1 MHGARSPLHHTAV
14 AMKTLRFATLTLV
27 ASAVLSLV
35 DGLAQAQTP
44 APSGGPSQAQPPAKS
59 DSAEAEPAKM
69 VTVTGSRIARLQ
81 EALPIS
87 VIDASQIAAVGSL
100 SGDDLFRSLPQA
112 GDVNFQEAR
121 TAGNLNDARGD
132 NASINLRGVGTGNTL
147 VLINGRRLILTPG
160 TQTENFVPVQTA
172 NTNSLPVGAINRIEV
187 LRDGAAALYGS
198 DAVAGVVNVLT
209 DTKFNGLKLQFR
221 TGHAQGTDE
230 SNIAIK
236 SGMDTSGGGHVQL
249 FAGFTRRTPLMA
261 SERAFAAS
269 ENHVPAM
276 AGTDWAADNNFDN
289 RSTSSPWGSFTAVTP
304 AGATATVRQGSAALT
319 TTGVFHVE
327 PTSSNAC
334 SSTVYSGNLCLRA
347 GGITGEAQRALR
359 YDENPDR
366 SIRGGLDRFNA
377 FSSFSQP
384 LGATELFGEASFY
397 QARLEGMREQSAPIS
412 SAVIT
417 IPASNFWNPFGPST
431 SPNRLAN
438 LTGVPADGLPIRI
451 TNYRPV
457 DTGPRTFTVS
467 DTMGRGLLGVRGEVG
482 KFEWES
488 AVSYAKARTDDNT
501 HNAISNTLFQQQ
513 LGLTTA
519 DAYNPFNGGTQ
530 GNFSIGDG
538 TPNPLSAIS
547 PFLVEV
553 HRISTTTLTTWDGR
567 VTNPQVFRLTGGNVG
582 LAAGVEWRRETY
594 QDDRDGRLDGTI
606 KYTDKV
612 TGRVFD
618 TDIMGAS
625 ASPDVSASRSVISAY
640 AELAVPLVSPAM
652 AIPAIRSLDLQL
664 AGRAEKY
671 SDFGSV
677 AKSKVAALWEVMGG
691 VRVRGSWSESF
702 RAPNLPQFYSDG
714 TSVSNTRTDWS
725 ACRLNRTTCSGAS
738 TLEIRAG
745 NNELKPEN
753 SETTSIGLAVQP
765 FKWLGATFDAWK
777 IKSAGVIGILGAQ
790 NQLIYDYY
798 LRLAGSSNPN
808 VVRLAPV
815 GTQVV
820 GAVDSV
826 KDNYFNLG
834 PRTIKGWDAALNLDS
849 GSTEHGRF
857 RLNGSV
863 AKLDQFYQSP
873 SEIQQT
879 LIEANAAGKLGTGI
893 TITQA
898 GDLVGQGANPRWRW
912 GANLSWDQGPV
923 SLGMGISTVGSY
935 YDTGTAVVNGNFYKV
950 PSWTTTS
957 AFARYRT
964 ATDGSWLGGTEF
976 RIGARNLFD
985 KAPPITSANYGFNGA
1000 LHDAVGR
1007 FVYVEISRAL

>member
-1 MHGARSPLHHTAV
+1 
-14 AMKTLRFATLTLV
+14 MKTLRFATLTVV
-27 ASAVLSLV
+27 ASAVLAAIGGPAL
-35 DGLAQAQTP
+35 AQTP
-44 APSGGPSQAQPPAKS
+44 PAAGGATQAQPPAKP
-59 DSAEAEPAKM
+59 DSAATEASKT
-69 VTVTGSRIARLQ
+69 VTITGSRIARLQ
-81 EALPIS
+81 EALPVS
-87 VIDASQIAAVGSL
+87 VIDASQIAAVGSV

-132 NASINLRGVGTGNTL
+132 NASINLRGIGTGNTL
-147 VLINGRRLILTPG
+147 VLVNGRRLILTPG

-172 NTNSLPVGAINRIEV
+172 NTNSLPLGAISRIEV

-209 DTKFNGLKLQFR
+209 DTKFNGLKLRAR
-221 TGHAQGTDE
+221 TGQAKGTDE
-230 SNIAIK
+230 SNIAIQ
-236 SGMDTSGGGHVQL
+236 SGMDTSDGGNVQM
-249 FAGFTRRTPLMA
+249 FGSYTKRTPLMA
-261 SERAFAAS
+261 SERAFSAS
-269 ENHVPAM
+269 ENHMPAM
-276 AGTDWAADNNFDN
+276 AGTDWATDTSFDS

-304 AGATATVRQGSAALT
+304 AGATVAVRQGTTALT

-327 PTSSNAC
+327 PTSNTAAGC
-334 SSTVYSGNLCLRA
+334 SSTVYSSNLCLRT
-347 GGITGEAQRALR
+347 GGITGDAQRPLR

-366 SIRGGLDRFNA
+366 SIRGGLDRLNA
-377 FSSFSQP
+377 FASFRQP
-384 LGATELFGEASFY
+384 MREIELFGEASYY
-397 QARLEGMREQSAPIS
+397 QAKLEGAREQSAPIS

-417 IPASNFWNPFGPST
+417 IPASNYWNPFGATT
-431 SPNRLAN
+431 SPNRLPN
-438 LTGVPADGLPIRI
+438 LTGVATDGVPIRI

-467 DTMGRGLLGVRGEVG
+467 DTMGRVLLGLRGDIG
-482 KFEWES
+482 KFDWES
-488 AVSYAKARTDDNT
+488 AVTYARARTDDNT
-501 HNAISNTLFQQQ
+501 HNAISNTLFQKQ
-513 LGLTTA
+513 LGLNTA
-519 DAYNPFNGGTQ
+519 NAYNPFNVGTQ
-530 GNFSIGDG
+530 GDYTIGDG
-538 TPNPLSAIS
+538 TPNPLSSIT

-567 VTNPQVFRLTGGNVG
+567 VTNPELFRLNGGNVG
-582 LAAGVEWRRETY
+582 LAAGVEWRKETFK
-594 QDDRDGRLDGTI
+594 DDRDSRLDGTI
-606 KYTDKV
+606 KYTDSV
-612 TGRVFD
+612 TGRAYD

-625 ASPDVSASRSVISAY
+625 SAPDVSASRSVISAY
-640 AELAVPLVSPAM
+640 AELAVPLVNAQM

-664 AGRAEKY
+664 AGRVEKY

-725 ACRLNRTTCSGAS
+725 SCRLNPATTCSGAS
-738 TLEIRAG
+738 TLEVRAG

-753 SETTSIGLAVQP
+753 SQTSSFGLALQP
-765 FKWLGATFDAWK
+765 FKWLGATFDSWK
-777 IKSAGVIGILGAQ
+777 IDSKGVIGILGGQ

-808 VVRLAPV
+808 VVRVAPV
-815 GTQVV
+815 GTQTI
-820 GAVDSV
+820 GAVESV
-826 KDNYFNLG
+826 NDKYFNLG
-834 PRTIKGWDAALNLDS
+834 PRTIKGWDASLTMDS

-873 SEIQQT
+873 SDIQQK
-879 LIEANAAGKLGTGI
+879 LMDANAAGKLGTGI

-912 GANLSWDQGPV
+912 GGNLTWEQGPLTMGV
-923 SLGMGISTVGSY
+923 SVSTVGSY

-950 PSWTTTS
+950 PSWTTAGAS
-957 AFARYRT
+957 AQYRV
-964 ATDGSWLGGTEF
+964 ANNGSWLSGTEF
-976 RIGARNLFD
+976 RVGARNLFD
-985 KAPPITSANYGFNGA
+985 KAPPLTSANYGFNGA

-1007 FVYVEISRAL
+1007 FVYLEISRAL

>member
-1 MHGARSPLHHTAV
+1 
-14 AMKTLRFATLTLV
+14 MKTLRFATLTII
-27 ASAVLSLV
+27 ASAVLAVVGSRV
-35 DGLAQAQTP
+35 QAQTN
-44 APSGGPSQAQPPAKS
+44 APQGGTSQAPSQAQAPAKS
-59 DSAEAEPAKM
+59 DGEAAGRAERVA
-69 VTVTGSRIARLQ
+69 VTGSRLATLQ
-81 EALPIS
+81 EALPVS
-87 VIDASQIAAVGSL
+87 VIDASQIATVGSV

-132 NASINLRGVGTGNTL
+132 NASINLRGIGTGNTL

-172 NTNSLPVGAINRIEV
+172 NTNSLPVGAVNRIEV

-209 DTKFNGLKLQFR
+209 DSNFSGVKFQAR
-221 TGHAQGTDE
+221 TGKANGTGE
-230 SNIAIK
+230 SNVSIK
-236 SGMDTSGGGHVQL
+236 SGLGLSGGGNLQL
-249 FAGFTRRTPLMA
+249 FASHTRRTPLMA
-261 SERAFAAS
+261 SERPFSAS

-276 AGTDWAADNNFDN
+276 AGTGWAADTGFDN
-289 RSTSSPWGSFTAVTP
+289 RSTSSPWGAFTAVTP
-304 AGATATVRQGSAALT
+304 AGAAATVRQGTTALT

-327 PTSSNAC
+327 PTSANAC

-366 SIRGGLDRFNA
+366 SIRGGLERTNA
-377 FSSFSQP
+377 FSSFRKP
-384 LGATELFGEASFY
+384 LGSTELFGEASYY
-397 QARLEGMREQSAPIS
+397 QAKLEGMREQSAPIS

-417 IPASNFWNPFGPST
+417 IPASNYWNPFGSST

-438 LTGVPADGLPIRI
+438 LTGVPNEGLPIRI

-467 DTMGRGLLGVRGEVG
+467 DNMGRALLGLRGDIG
-482 KFEWES
+482 RIEWES

-513 LGLTTA
+513 LGLNTA
-519 DAYNPFNGGTQ
+519 AAYNPFNGGTQ
-530 GNFSIGDG
+530 GNFSLGDG
-538 TPNPLSAIS
+538 TPNQLTSIS
-547 PFLVEV
+547 PFLVDV
-553 HRISTTTLTTWDGR
+553 HRISTTSLTTWDGR
-567 VTNPQVFRLTGGNVG
+567 LTNPRLFRLNGANVG
-582 LAAGVEWRRETY
+582 LATGLEWRRETF
-594 QDDRDGRLDGTI
+594 QDDRDRRLDGTI
-606 KYTDKV
+606 RYTDSV
-612 TGRVFD
+612 TGRTYD

-625 ASPDVSASRSVISAY
+625 ASPDVNASRSVISAY
-640 AELAVPLVSPAM
+640 AELAVPLVQPGM
-652 AIPAIRSLDLQL
+652 AIPAIRSLDLQI
-664 AGRAEKY
+664 AGRAERY

-691 VRVRGSWSESF
+691 LRLRGSWSESF

-725 ACRLNRTTCSGAS
+725 SCRLNVTTCSGAS
-738 TLEIRAG
+738 TLEVRAG
-745 NNELKPEN
+745 NKQLKPEN
-753 SETTSIGLAVQP
+753 SETSSFGLALQP
-765 FKWLGATFDAWK
+765 FKWMGATFDTWK
-777 IKSAGVIGILGAQ
+777 IQSDGVIGILGGQ
-790 NQLIYDYY
+790 NQLIYDYF

-808 VVRLAPV
+808 VVRAAPV

-820 GAVDSV
+820 GAVSSV
-826 KDNYFNLG
+826 NDNYFNLG
-834 PRTIKGWDAALNLDS
+834 PRTIKGWDTTISLDS
-849 GSTEHGRF
+849 GRTEQGRF
-857 RLNGSV
+857 RLNASV
-863 AKLDQFYQSP
+863 AKLNQFYQSP
-873 SEIQQT
+873 SEIQQK

-912 GANLSWDQGPV
+912 GGNVSWDRGQV
-923 SLGMGISTVGSY
+923 SVGMGLRTVGSY
-935 YDTGTAVVNGNFYKV
+935 YDTGTALVDGSVYRV
-950 PSWTTTS
+950 PSWTT
-957 AFARYRT
+957 ANAYVQHR
-964 ATDGSWLGGTEF
+964 AAKDGSLFGGTEF

-985 KAPPITSANYGFNGA
+985 RAPPITSANYGFNGA

-1007 FVYVEISRAL
+1007 FIYVEISRSL